1 MAQIERLFY
10 LQHYGLGCFL
20 LIIVA
25 LCSKHTWLIKT
36 TEKLSLFSTVLLQ
49 TNFFLFSN
57 TMLFQLF
64 HTELLLLS
72 KTVLSQLF
80 TNFPHWTLTTSTS
93 LLLAAFPVI

>member
-36 TEKLSLFSTVLLQ
+36 TEKLSLFSTEFRIA
-49 TNFFLFSN
+49 TD
-57 TMLFQLF
+57 
-64 HTELLLLS
+64 
-72 KTVLSQLF
+72 
-80 TNFPHWTLTTSTS
+80 
-93 LLLAAFPVI
+93 